1 MGRPVFIGD
10 EVTAAGYR
18 LAGLDVRVPPP
29 EDAGEALRA
38 ARATAPIVLVTA
50 EVVEHV
56 PADQMR
62 AALEAP
68 RPLTVVVG
76 DVRGR
81 RPAPDIGADLRRRLG
96 ME

>member
-56 PADQMR
+56 
-62 AALEAP
+62 
-68 RPLTVVVG
+68 
-76 DVRGR
+76 
-81 RPAPDIGADLRRRLG
+81 
-96 ME
+96 